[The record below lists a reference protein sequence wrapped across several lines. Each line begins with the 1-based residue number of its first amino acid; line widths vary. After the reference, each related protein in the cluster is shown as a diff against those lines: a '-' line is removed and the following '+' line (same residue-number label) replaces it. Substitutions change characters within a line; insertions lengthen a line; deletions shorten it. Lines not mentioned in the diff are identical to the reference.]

1 MNVEVETLPNCL
13 ATLKIEVEPDKVSTT
28 REAVVREF
36 VQYVKLPGFR
46 PGKVPRSTVE
56 KRFKQQIREE
66 LQRILVRDSAR
77 EAIASKG
84 LKVLQLAS
92 VDDVELPE
100 IDGTPAKFTAT
111 VVTQPDFELPEYKG
125 LTVHILPSEVTDAEI
140 DQSLER
146 LREQAADFEDV
157 EEDRGAVMEDFIVV
171 NYKGTIDDK
180 PVDELFP
187 KAGKP
192 LARGEE
198 FWIKMTPEAF
208 FPGYCEALVGAKP
221 GERREFDVTVPADFP
236 VAGMPGK
243 VIHYGVTLR
252 AIKAKKLPELNDE
265 FADTIVK
272 GKTIAELRDVAREEI
287 GKRKKADGEAFK
299 RTEVMRQLLARVECE
314 LPTSLVRSHTQQI
327 VNEIVEENTAR
338 GVAETVLKENE
349 KDIVTSA
356 TANAKDRI
364 KGTFILLR
372 IAEKEDIKVAREEIL
387 GRVAMLA
394 QRAQMGFEKMLSELD
409 KRGALEQIH
418 EEMLTAKVL
427 DFLVS
432 NANLAA
438 APVTVAPSR

>member
-13 ATLKIEVEPDKVSTT
+13 ATLKIEVEPEKVSTT
-28 REAVVREF
+28 REEIVQAF
-36 VQYVKLPGFR
+36 VQQVRLPGFR
-46 PGKVPRSTVE
+46 PGKVPRSTIE
-56 KRFKQQIREE
+56 KRFKDQIREE
-66 LQRILVRDSAR
+66 LERVLVRDSAR
-77 EAIASKG
+77 EAISSKG

-100 IDGTPAKFTAT
+100 IDGSPAKFTAT
-111 VVTQPDFELPEYKG
+111 VVTQPEFDLPEYKG
-125 LTVHILPSEVTDAEI
+125 LVVHLLSSEVTDAEI
-140 DQSLER
+140 EQSLER
-146 LREQAADFEDV
+146 LREQNADFDDI
-157 EEDRGAVMEDFIVV
+157 EEDRGAEMDDFVVV

-180 PVDELFP
+180 PVDEVFP

-208 FPGYCEALVGAKP
+208 FPGYCEAIVGAKK

-236 VAGMPGK
+236 VEGMPGK

-265 FADTIVK
+265 FANTIVK

-314 LPTSLVRSHTQQI
+314 LPTSLVRSHTQSI
-327 VNEIVEENTAR
+327 INDIVEENTAR
-338 GVAETVLKENE
+338 GVADTVLKENE
-349 KDIVTSA
+349 KDIVASA

-372 IAEKEDIKVAREEIL
+372 IAEKENIKVAREEIL
-387 GRVAMLA
+387 GRVAALAERANMGYDKMLA
-394 QRAQMGFEKMLSELD
+394 ELN

-432 NANLAA
+432 NASVVA
-438 APVTVAPSR
+438 APVVVAPGR